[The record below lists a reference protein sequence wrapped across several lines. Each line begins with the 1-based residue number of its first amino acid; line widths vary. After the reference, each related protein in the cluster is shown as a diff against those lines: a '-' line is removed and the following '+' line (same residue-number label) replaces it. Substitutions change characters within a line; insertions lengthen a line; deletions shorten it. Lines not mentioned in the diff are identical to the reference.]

1 VLLVN
6 GDVPAPTA
14 VELARLNP
22 ATVYVVGGTSVVS
35 NTVASKL

>member
-6 GDVPAPTA
+6 DDVPAPTA
-14 VELARLNP
+14 VELARLKP
-22 ATVYVVGGTSVVS
+22 ATVYVVGGTSVIS